1 METTSIVLPSALT
14 AANSK
19 KLLSNCRSALTKGV
33 LHLDGS
39 SLTSMDYSADAFFA
53 LLAELSEKT
62 GNKLVLEHFSP
73 EIKQHLQNL
82 RKMAPPEKPQRE
94 TNNILEM
101 MGGAGFSLLKE
112 VFEVL
117 VLLFTAIYWTLVG
130 PFDKGKIHFGGITK
144 QMFKSG
150 SEAMGICFLFVGLIC
165 LTMAL
170 QSSVM
175 LNAVGGGS
183 YLASGLGFLIFAEI
197 GPLLTTII
205 LALQT

>member
-19 KLLSNCRSALTKGV
+19 KLLSSCRSALTKGELHLDGSALTKGE

-82 RKMAPPEKPQRE
+82 RKMVPPEKPQRE

-117 VLLFTAIYWTLVG
+117 VLVKSTLAVS
-130 PFDKGKIHFGGITK
+130 P
-144 QMFKSG
+144 SR
-150 SEAMGICFLFVGLIC
+150 C
-165 LTMAL
+165 
-170 QSSVM
+170 SSR
-175 LNAVGGGS
+175 AVKPWAF
-183 YLASGLGFLIFAEI
+183 ASCS
-197 GPLLTTII
+197 
-205 LALQT
+205 